1 MVRLPCAW
9 TVHDT
14 HASKLAAPPALPS
27 RQGTALVCP
36 APPTSTLCATG
47 RPSFSCSCLPRCAT
61 SASPPPTASGA
72 THPNHSKPH
81 LRRHDFR
88 SYSET
93 KPIKD
98 PASVCGLV
106 HCTVS
111 SLSRRSAL
119 SFPFSA
125 LARRETDETFI
136 SHRSRKIPR
145 PMLSTTCPPCPRR
158 LTTRPANV

>member
-14 HASKLAAPPALPS
+14 HASKLPAPPALPS
-27 RQGTALVCP
+27 RQGTAPLRP
-36 APPTSTLCATG
+36 ATHTSHLCTTD
-47 RPSFSCSCLPRCAT
+47 RPSFLCSCLPRCA
-61 SASPPPTASGA
+61 SRGSSPPTAPAA
-72 THPNHSKPH
+72 THSNHSKPH

-88 SYSET
+88 SSSET

-111 SLSRRSAL
+111 SLSRRPAL

-125 LARRETDETFI
+125 LARRETDETSF
-136 SHRSRKIPR
+136 SHTSRNY
-145 PMLSTTCPPCPRR
+145 L
-158 LTTRPANV
+158 A